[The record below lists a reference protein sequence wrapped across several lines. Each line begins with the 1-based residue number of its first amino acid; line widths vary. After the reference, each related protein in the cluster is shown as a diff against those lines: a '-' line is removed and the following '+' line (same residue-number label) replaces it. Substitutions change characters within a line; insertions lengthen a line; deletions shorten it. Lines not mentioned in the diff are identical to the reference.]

1 VRRLKLS
8 EGDTDAG
15 KAVFTKHCANCHRR
29 GTEGKLVG
37 PQLDGIGTRGAPR
50 LLEDILHPNQNVDL
64 AFRTSVLVLNDGRI
78 VSGLVR
84 ETRDP
89 QLLEVIDTTG
99 NLITVK
105 KQDVEERK
113 DSTISMMP
121 GNVSKLLTEDNLLN
135 LIRWLLK

>member
-1 VRRLKLS
+1 
-8 EGDTDAG
+8 
-15 KAVFTKHCANCHRR
+15 
-29 GTEGKLVG
+29 
-37 PQLDGIGTRGAPR
+37 
-50 LLEDILHPNQNVDL
+50 
-64 AFRTSVLVLNDGRI
+64 
-78 VSGLVR
+78 
-84 ETRDP
+84 
-89 QLLEVIDTTG
+89 LLEVIDTTG